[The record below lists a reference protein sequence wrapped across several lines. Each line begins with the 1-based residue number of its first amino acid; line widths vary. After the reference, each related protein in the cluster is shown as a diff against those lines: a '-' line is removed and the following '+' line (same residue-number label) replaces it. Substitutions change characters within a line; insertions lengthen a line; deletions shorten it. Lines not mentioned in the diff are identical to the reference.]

1 MIKKI
6 TLLIVLCCILL
17 SNLIAQTQQNYWVV
31 PPNKIDFTGTPT
43 SSSLPGSPS
52 ASTYLNSNGVFDEN
66 GNILFYLQDNSVY
79 NSSGSTIGSLANYGS
94 YVDLQDEIAIV
105 PVPGSCTEWY
115 VIYSKHT
122 GTVGV
127 ALLYSK
133 VNVSSSGVVTFVS
146 NGNLIETNTSN
157 LVGIAVSRIK
167 AGNIRNLYCVAYPS
181 VRSFQISSSGIGSGS
196 TVVTYS
202 LSTFPDGLNSLNT
215 REAEIYETVSG
226 DYILW
231 GSSNLNKVFVY
242 DPNTALV
249 NIITI
254 PSTTHVNGVEF
265 SPNGT
270 KIYASVYGS
279 SGGIY
284 RITDYTSTATVTRLT
299 SGRDYELS
307 HLELARDGYIYGV
320 NHLSTPTAGRLG
332 RINPSTDVISASAL
346 SIEIYSTAVS
356 GPSGAGYY
364 RLPDQVDGEN
374 YTYNRGIGV
383 PIITSSTING
393 QSNASPGWN
402 TFYNCVAINQVVSA
416 SGSQGRIILTKVDA
430 SKNVI
435 VGGSAFSA
443 TTSWNTIASLNA
455 DLRTFSGTSNHL
467 NSNNGYYKLE
477 IQVKNSCDKIES
489 VVWWLQVN
497 ATPTPASVSF
507 TLNDYA
513 TAGIPD
519 APVKTMTGLALGIYS
534 GSYNLN
540 NSSGTVTYHTVQIDQ
555 VDASGAYIRTI
566 LPTTTINVAGVS
578 GLTSLALNGINI
590 PAIPALSWGGGTGFF
605 ATKGYG
611 NYYKL
616 TVGVGNDCGSST
628 DWSYVNMNCY
638 CRLANLAEESNGS
651 LAYPVPFDSYL
662 IMNVPKN
669 ESVKISIINS
679 LGEKLYDKEFDA
691 SETSGGMVEIET
703 INMDKGLYIYRMES
717 NGESIS
723 GKIIK

>member
-1 MIKKI
+1 MLKKI
-6 TLLIVLCCILL
+6 TLLIVLYGILL

-31 PPNKIDFTGTPT
+31 PPNKIDFTGTP
-43 SSSLPGSPS
+43 SSSFLPNTDS
-52 ASTYLNSNGVFDEN
+52 STYLNSNGVFDEN
-66 GNILFYLQDNSVY
+66 GNILFYVKDNSVY
-79 NSSGSTIGSLANYGS
+79 NSSGTSIGSLGDYGS

-122 GTVGV
+122 GLVGV
-127 ALLYSK
+127 ALLYAK
-133 VNVSSSGVVTFVS
+133 VNVSTSGVVTFVS
-146 NGNLIETNTSN
+146 NANLIETNTSN

-167 AGNIRNLYCVAYPS
+167 AGNIRKLYCVAYPS
-181 VRSFQISSSGIGSGS
+181 VRSFEINSSGIGSGS

-215 REAEIYETVSG
+215 REAEIYETGTG

-242 DPNTALV
+242 DPNTTLT

-254 PSTTHVNGVEF
+254 PSTNHINGVEF
-265 SPNGT
+265 SPDGT
-270 KIYASVYGS
+270 KIYATAYGS

-284 RITDYTSTATVTRLT
+284 KITNYTSTATVTRLT

-346 SIEIYSTAVS
+346 SIQIYSTAVS

-364 RLPDQVDGEN
+364 RLPDQIDGEN
-374 YTYNRGIGV
+374 YTYNRGVGV
-383 PIITSSTING
+383 STITSSTING

-402 TFYNCVAINQVVSA
+402 TYYNCVAINQVVSA

-430 SKNVI
+430 SKNI
-435 VGGSAFSA
+435 ITGSSAFSA

-477 IQVKNSCDKIES
+477 IQVKNSCDKIVS
-489 VVWWLQVN
+489 DVWWLQIN
-497 ATPTPASVSF
+497 ASPTPASVSI
-507 TLNDYA
+507 TLNDG
-513 TAGIPD
+513 TSGVPND
-519 APVKTMTGLALGIYS
+519 PVKTMPGLVLGVYS

-566 LPTTTINVAGVS
+566 LPTTTTNVAGVS
-578 GLTSLALNGINI
+578 GLTSLALNAINI
-590 PAIPALSWGGGTGFF
+590 PAIPAISWTGGMGFF
-605 ATKGYG
+605 ATRGFG

-616 TVGVGNDCGSST
+616 TVGVGNDCGSSI
-628 DWSYVNMNCY
+628 DWSYIYLNCY

-669 ESVKISIINS
+669 ESVNISIINS
-679 LGEKLYDKEFDA
+679 LGEKLYDKHFEA
-691 SETSGGMVEIET
+691 AETSGGMVEIET